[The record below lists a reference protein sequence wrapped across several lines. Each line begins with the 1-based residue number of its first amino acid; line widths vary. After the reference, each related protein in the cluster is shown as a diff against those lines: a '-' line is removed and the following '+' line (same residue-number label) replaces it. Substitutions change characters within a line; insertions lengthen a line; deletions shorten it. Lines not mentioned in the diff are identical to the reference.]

1 MVKLSDSSSGIT
13 HTRADRSRTER
24 VLHTILVALL
34 PAAALLALAA
44 SFVWWSQAAHA
55 FFGRRNPSDAIDF
68 VVFYSSAKLVA
79 TGHAYQVYD
88 LHALAPIQRAAH
100 PGVPGAALPI
110 PYLNP
115 PFFALLVAPLG
126 YLSFGHAYQVW
137 TGMKLTLLVLDAW
150 MIWRIATPAGRHY
163 QIVAVAFFVTLE
175 PVAFS
180 VTLGQFSLI
189 LTTSWTAAYLFFREG
204 RDRAGAIALAPLLI
218 KPELLVPV
226 AVLLAWKRRTLALV
240 HLCGF
245 AAAAM
250 LASIALIGI
259 HSVIDYPRFVLTI
272 SAQGGT
278 GINRQLMFGWNGI
291 LASFLQGRHEVL
303 RHHMHQ
309 ALTLGTVAAVW
320 YAWRGPWRNDDR
332 RFTAQWMLLTL
343 ATVLVD
349 PHFYIQDISLVFPVG
364 IAVAVERKDL
374 ARSVAM
380 ATLGLGWAVLALGL
394 IPMRDWHLNVFGV
407 VMALAFV
414 ALTIE
419 AGHTLRAHATVA
431 TPETDSRAI
440 AA

>member
-1 MVKLSDSSSGIT
+1 MVKPSDGSGIAGA
-13 HTRADRSRTER
+13 RAVRSRAER
-24 VLHTILVALL
+24 VLHTTLVALL
-34 PAAALLALAA
+34 PAAALFALAA
-44 SFVWWSQAAHA
+44 SFVWWSQAASA
-55 FFGRRNPSDAIDF
+55 FVGRRNPSDAIDF
-68 VVFYSSAKLVA
+68 VVFYSAAKLVA

-126 YLSFGHAYQVW
+126 YLAFGHAYQVW
-137 TGMKLTLLVLDAW
+137 TGMKLTLLFVDAW
-150 MIWRIATPAGRHY
+150 MIWHIAGPAGRRY
-163 QIVAVAFFVTLE
+163 QIAAVAFFVTLE

-189 LTTSWTAAYLFFREG
+189 LTTAWTAAYLLFREG

-226 AVLLAWKRRTLALV
+226 AVLLAWKRRTLALA

-245 AAAAM
+245 GAAAM
-250 LASIALIGI
+250 LASIALTGI
-259 HSVIDYPRFVLTI
+259 HGVIDYPRFVLTI

-291 LASFLQGRHEVL
+291 LASFLQGHHEVL

-309 ALTLGTVAAVW
+309 ALTLATVAAVW
-320 YAWRGPWRNDDR
+320 YAWRGPWRDDER

-349 PHFYIQDISLVFPVG
+349 PHFYIQDISLVMPVG
-364 IAVAVERKDL
+364 IALALERDGI
-374 ARSVAM
+374 ARSIGT
-380 ATLGLGWAVLALGL
+380 ATLGLAWAVLALGL
-394 IPMRDWHLNVFGV
+394 IPMRDWHLNVFGLG
-407 VMALAFV
+407 MALGLV
-414 ALTIE
+414 ALTVE
-419 AGHTLRAHATVA
+419 AARGRARGSVA
-431 TPETDSRAI
+431 AAEPDTPAI